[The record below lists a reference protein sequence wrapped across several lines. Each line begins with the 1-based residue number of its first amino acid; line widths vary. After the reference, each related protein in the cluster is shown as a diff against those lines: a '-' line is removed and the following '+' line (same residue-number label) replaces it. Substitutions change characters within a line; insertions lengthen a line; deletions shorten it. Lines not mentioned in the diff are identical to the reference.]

1 MDEQKLKLILEEY
14 AQKWLDIQKDNLLL
28 QLVGFIMDEKHKLE
42 HKIGS
47 GKVQKLFASEA
58 EEAEEKIEEEAEEKI
73 EEEIENEII

>member
-1 MDEQKLKLILEEY
+1 MDEQKQKQILEEY

-47 GKVQKLFASEA
+47 GEVQKIFASE
-58 EEAEEKIEEEAEEKI
+58 EKIEEKIEEEI